1 MKKKYSKIGGIF
13 CVVVAT
19 LLLLIMLIS
28 KDFGI
33 FYILLT
39 AFCYFVG
46 VKNIRGAREA
56 ADQPVTDPVDVTSKL
71 TVTPR
76 PKSSANTRIYSYS
89 VYGVRYKNEDGK
101 DIQKLLAKLPKEE
114 ADASELYDGMTNAD
128 IKESFDEDDRVYIF
142 EGIEFDADLSPCEF
156 EGNPAVKVYF
166 ISGNGEREHI
176 GWISKQDAPTVVD
189 MIKKHECS
197 YSLQV
202 EKGAYKHLVYDAD
215 ADKYKVVTE
224 SDSEY
229 FAEVF
234 IIYKVEDA
242 AE

>member
-1 MKKKYSKIGGIF
+1 MKNKYSKAGGIIL
-13 CVVVAT
+13 CVIAT
-19 LLLLIMLIS
+19 LLLLLLILVR
-28 KDFGI
+28 DFGI
-33 FYILLT
+33 GYFVVI

-46 VKNIRGAREA
+46 VRNIRGARKA
-56 ADQPVTDPVDVTSKL
+56 ADQPVADPVVVTSKL

-89 VYGVRYKNEDGK
+89 VYGVRYENEDGK

-114 ADASELYDGMTNAD
+114 VDASDLYDGMTNAD

-142 EGIEFDADLSPCEF
+142 EGIEFDADLVPCEF
-156 EGNPAVKVYF
+156 EGSPAVKVYF
-166 ISGNGEREHI
+166 VSGDGEREHI
-176 GWISKQDAPTVVD
+176 GWISKQDAPTVAD

-202 EKGAYKHLVYDAD
+202 EKGAYKHLEYDAD